1 MSCGARPPIVLI
13 CKYIDSQREEFG
25 VEPICQV
32 LTGAGV
38 KIGPS
43 TYTQPSPAPQRQ
55 GCAR

>member
-1 MSCGARPPIVLI
+1 MLI